1 MAPPKSSM
9 RHYFVCP
16 RSALTSIDDPTTIC
30 ASLEILMGPRGE
42 IRKDLTI
49 LMVLRAEKA
58 EKKSNHMSGRV
69 PCAFDSDVMMNTQT
83 EPT

>member
-1 MAPPKSSM
+1 
-9 RHYFVCP
+9 
-16 RSALTSIDDPTTIC
+16 
-30 ASLEILMGPRGE
+30 MGPRGE

-58 EKKSNHMSGRV
+58 EKKSNHTSGRV

>member
-1 MAPPKSSM
+1 
-9 RHYFVCP
+9 
-16 RSALTSIDDPTTIC
+16 
-30 ASLEILMGPRGE
+30 MGPRGE

-58 EKKSNHMSGRV
+58 EKKSNYTSGRV
-69 PCAFDSDVMMNTQT
+69 PCAFDSDVMKNTQT